1 MGLNIVAKET
11 RWYGAIVEGSLVND
25 AGTLAAPHA
34 WRIKWQYAGPIAV
47 VHVAALLACVPW
59 FFSWTGVG
67 LAILGLYVFGT
78 LGINIGYHRL
88 LTHRGFTCPKWMERA
103 FAILGVCCAEKSP
116 TVWVTWHRQHHHEA
130 DKEPDPHSPLK
141 SFLWGHLGWLMIKYG
156 NSNTTATIR
165 RYSKDLLKDPFYV
178 WLEKSDNWFKVVVI
192 SWAVFFVAGFVSV
205 NLAGGTTADAI
216 QFGLSLFVW
225 GVAVRTVA
233 VWHISWS
240 VNSITHLWG
249 YRNYDTP
256 DNSRNNIFVGIIA
269 NGEGWHNNHHADPRS
284 ARHGL
289 DWREPDVTWVTICAL
304 MALGLARDVAMPSPR
319 LAAAPKFRRSRN

>member
-1 MGLNIVAKET
+1 
-11 RWYGAIVEGSLVND
+11 
-25 AGTLAAPHA
+25 
-34 WRIKWQYAGPIAV
+34 
-47 VHVAALLACVPW
+47 
-59 FFSWTGVG
+59 
-67 LAILGLYVFGT
+67 
-78 LGINIGYHRL
+78 
-88 LTHRGFTCPKWMERA
+88 
-103 FAILGVCCAEKSP
+103 
-116 TVWVTWHRQHHHEA
+116 
-130 DKEPDPHSPLK
+130 
-141 SFLWGHLGWLMIKYG
+141 
-156 NSNTTATIR
+156 
-165 RYSKDLLKDPFYV
+165 
-178 WLEKSDNWFKVVVI
+178 
-192 SWAVFFVAGFVSV
+192 
-205 NLAGGTTADAI
+205 
-216 QFGLSLFVW
+216 VW

-289 DWREPDVTWVTICAL
+289 DWREPDVTWVTIRAL